1 MNFLEQ
7 FAINMILGLLGQV
20 IKNPTLK
27 VEVQDQLVGIGT
39 TILTEY
45 GYTVTAPAT
54 GAATLPAA
62 ATPAKVTNPHPQ
74 TSVRAIGSSQ
84 PAGFP

>member
-7 FAINMILGLLGQV
+7 FAINMILGLIGQV

-39 TILTEY
+39 QILEEY
-45 GYTVTAPAT
+45 GYTITPPATSST
-54 GAATLPAA
+54 GAALPAA
-62 ATPAKVTNPHPQ
+62 ATPAKVENPRPQ
-74 TSVRAIGSSQ
+74 TSVRAIGVNQ
-84 PAGFP
+84 FP